1 MAEDARNQSFKS
13 LSGMIICIVI
23 AALLWLIIKLTLVYS
38 VTESFAI
45 KFTDIPADQIV
56 QNDNYHVEATM
67 TTTGFKLL
75 NYYRRA
81 PKNRVIVL
89 SLKDINYKKSNFE
102 TYSYSKRY
110 LEERSAEFLSATP
123 NEVQIADELQY
134 FVMSKLASKKVK
146 IVPQTNLAFER
157 QYNYYGEPFSI
168 PDSATIFGAV
178 KDIEDV
184 QYLQTEV
191 ISRKNV
197 NQSLDET
204 AKLKVKE
211 SVQCDVS
218 EVEVI
223 VNVEKYTEAEVEVPI
238 TVPDGIKLHLY
249 PDKTK
254 VRYIVAVKDYPI
266 INDLSF
272 KVIIDT
278 NDIFI
283 NESLPLKLQFYPNN
297 TQILSLNPKEVEYIV
312 VQQ

>member
-110 LEERSAEFLSATP
+110 LEESIAEFISATT
-123 NEVQIADELQY
+123 NDVQIADELQY

>member
-1 MAEDARNQSFKS
+1 MAEDSRNQSFKS
-13 LSGMIICIVI
+13 LSGMIICIII

-110 LEERSAEFLSATP
+110 LEESIAEFISATT

-238 TVPDGIKLHLY
+238 TVPDGIRLHLY

>member
-1 MAEDARNQSFKS
+1 MAEDSRNQSFKS
-13 LSGMIICIVI
+13 LSGMIICIII

-110 LEERSAEFLSATP
+110 LEESIAEFISATT

-168 PDSATIFGAV
+168 PDSATIFGTI

>member
-13 LSGMIICIVI
+13 LSGMIICIII

-75 NYYRRA
+75 NYYRRT

-110 LEERSAEFLSATP
+110 LEESIAEFISATT

-238 TVPDGIKLHLY
+238 TVPDGILLHLY

-272 KVIIDT
+272 KVVIDT